1 LSVTTKGV
9 VSYIPESTYSV
20 RNPLEPVIGTVP
32 TSFGKIPGGRFPKIP
47 APKGEIFERYVN
59 TSQRADSLR
68 YGKFTVEGEI
78 TYEPLNGI
86 GLYYAMMKIANADG
100 TPNTHT
106 ITEID
111 TGGTKPSRTFHY
123 EEQGGA
129 VERAYDF
136 PGVLVNSFDMAA
148 TRTKPVTFTERFRA
162 QRAVDNASGISNEA
176 VIYTTAPA
184 LPTGSGTTPYTWN
197 SNWVASHETNSI
209 LSALQAWTF
218 NVQNTWIDR
227 PGSSRSGNDEYS
239 NPVAKWM
246 EDFLHDKQKYAVDLT
261 LLRGTANTFDIEKNL
276 YAEVLSNDLVLTVQR
291 SATDYIELTFD
302 TTECLVLPPDATLT
316 EYKTDDKFAVYK
328 LVPRSVTA
336 VVKDAIAGADF
347 K

>member
-20 RNPLEPVIGTVP
+20 RVPLEPVVGTVP
-32 TSFGKIPGGRFPKIP
+32 SSFGKIPGGRFPKIP
-47 APKGEIFERYVN
+47 SPQAEILKRYVN

-68 YGKFTVEGEI
+68 YGKFIVEGQI
-78 TYEPLNGI
+78 TYEALNGI
-86 GLYYAMMKIANADG
+86 GLYYAMMKVANADG

-106 ITEID
+106 ITELA

-129 VERAYDF
+129 VEREYDF

-148 TRTKPVTFTERFRA
+148 TRTLPTTFTERFRA
-162 QRAVDNASGISNEA
+162 QRAVDDVAGSNPA
-176 VIYTTAPA
+176 VQYTTAPA
-184 LPTGSGTTPYTWN
+184 LPTGSGTTPYVWN
-197 SNWVASHETNSI
+197 SDWIATHETNSV

-218 NVQNTWIDR
+218 NISNTWIDR
-227 PGSSRSGNDEYS
+227 PGSSRSGTDEYS

-246 EDFLHDKQKYAVDLT
+246 EDFLHDKQNYAVDLT
-261 LLRGTANTFDIEKNL
+261 ILRGTANTYDIEKNL
-276 YAEVLSNDLVLTVQR
+276 YAEVLSNDVVLRVQR

-302 TTECLVLPPDATLT
+302 TTECLVLPVDATLT
-316 EYKTDDKFAVYK
+316 EYKTDDKFATYK
-328 LVPRSVTA
+328 LIPRSVSI
-336 VVKDAIAGADF
+336 VVKDGITGANF